1 MFFIKLNYTSCLKI
15 RLIIYRKIL
24 FKRKTSLIFP
34 FFIVRKD
41 SLCYTEK
48 KSAEERVYEEK
59 IKRRGFLMEKVS
71 LASKVKNVFMT
82 AKEYWSVPAKG
93 NYIPYKEVASLSG
106 AGFGVYWTTLLASAI
121 GLSASN
127 FLVGASIGL
136 RPMDLQVMLI
146 VANLVGIPIGIFRS
160 WYYDNHHLQ
169 GGKFLPFIRR
179 TGLPIVL
186 ISTVFVWLPYENM
199 QYITKAVVVWF
210 MYMLMNVFLC
220 FYNESYTYFQQII
233 TPNAQERANVMSI
246 SQVIYSLAPTI
257 TNLFIPLIAGL
268 TWGLNN
274 IWTYRVIYPVF
285 TVVGLIIGTVFFRR
299 VKERLI
305 LPKKRPEPVRMLDA
319 IREVAKNKY
328 YWIIQAA
335 AWVVFLESGYGVVLN
350 WSFVYGYGGE
360 YQSSLGLAN
369 TVIGNAA
376 LWSMLLCPLA
386 IKKMGKRNLL
396 ITANAINIVIL
407 LILYFVYKNLIM
419 ICVLWYIN
427 TFINTFWNI
436 VQHQI
441 SADMRDYHQWKTGVR
456 IDGLFGPLGMIGT
469 VIGFFTGLVYPAI
482 YEKMGLLEDYNVLY
496 DDTMRNNLFEVLILC
511 SALGALLNLIPFCFY
526 DLTEN
531 KHKAYVGVLKIRA
544 MFENFALGELE
555 DGELVD
561 AMSVIVEAKEHYGK
575 EKVSVSG
582 DKAQKK
588 KAGETN
594 LAIERAAIIMQ
605 DLTKFSGQAG
615 MARLR
620 QAEEDIA
627 KGRLCPYEDA
637 TQELANA
644 RKLPKK
650 TAEEKE
656 IRSDAIKNA
665 RIKKRAAALIRK
677 YGADRIKAPD
687 EAVMAELKDRE
698 AHTFT
703 ESLIIKR
710 ELNAWLKAAS
720 VYADAVKPY
729 TDAESLIK
737 QAGYYAHYEELEK
750 RYYELCSADSV
761 Q

>member
-1 MFFIKLNYTSCLKI
+1 MESKN
-15 RLIIYRKIL
+15 
-24 FKRKTSLIFP
+24 KTGVLTKVKSLI
-34 FFIVRKD
+34 
-41 SLCYTEK
+41 S
-48 KSAEERVYEEK
+48 
-59 IKRRGFLMEKVS
+59 
-71 LASKVKNVFMT
+71 T

-106 AGFGVYWTTLLASAI
+106 AGFGVFWTTLLASTI
-121 GLSASN
+121 GLSAGN

-136 RPMDLQVMLI
+136 RPMDLQIMLT
-146 VANLVGIPIGIFRS
+146 VANLIGIPIGIFRS
-160 WYYDNHHLQ
+160 WYYDNHNIK
-169 GGKFLPFIRR
+169 GGKFLPFIRK

-186 ISTVFVWLPYENM
+186 ISAIFVWLPYENM

-210 MYMLMNVFLC
+210 MYMLLSIFLC

-285 TVVGLIIGTVFFRR
+285 TVIGLIISTIFFRN

-305 LPKKRPEPVRMLDA
+305 LPKKKPEPVRMLDA

-335 AWVVFLESGYGVVLN
+335 AWVVFLESGYGVVLG
-350 WSFVYGYGGE
+350 WSFVYGNGGE
-360 YQSSLGLAN
+360 YQEMLGVAN
-369 TVIGNAA
+369 TIIGNAA
-376 LWSMLLCPLA
+376 LWSMLLAPLA

-396 ITANAINIVIL
+396 ITANSINVVIL
-407 LILYFVYKNLIM
+407 LVLYFVYKNIIL

-456 IDGLFGPLGMIGT
+456 VDGLFGPLGMIGT
-469 VIGFFTGLVYPAI
+469 VIGFFTGMVYPAI

-496 DDTMRNNLFEVLILC
+496 DDTIRNNLFEVLILC

-531 KHKAYVGVLKIRA
+531 KHRAYVDVLKIRT
-544 MFENFALGELE
+544 MFENYSLGILE
-555 DGELVD
+555 DEEFSDV
-561 AMSVIVEAKEHYGK
+561 MEIIREAKKNFGK
-575 EKVSVSG
+575 EKMKA
-582 DKAQKK
+582 DKSASKK
-588 KAGETN
+588 EKKQIKETN
-594 LAIERAAIIMQ
+594 LAIERASIIMQ
-605 DLTKFSGQAG
+605 DLCKFSGEAG
-615 MARLR
+615 IARLM
-620 QAEEDIA
+620 QAKSDYSRGILYFYENADEDM
-627 KGRLCPYEDA
+627 RF
-637 TQELANA
+637 A
-644 RKLPKK
+644 RRLPKS
-650 TAEEKE
+650 TETEKE

-665 RIKKRAAALIRK
+665 RIKKESAALIRK
-677 YGADRIKAPD
+677 YGLANITVPD
-687 EAVMAELKDRE
+687 ETVKEEIMNRE
-698 AHTFT
+698 AHSFI
-703 ESLIIKR
+703 ESIRIKR
-710 ELNAWLKAAS
+710 ELNAYLKMES
-720 VYADAVKPY
+720 VYYRIIKPY
-729 TDAESLIK
+729 TDAKNLIE
-737 QAGYYAHYEELEK
+737 QAENYTHYEELEEK
-750 RYYELCSADSV
+750 YAAMLA